1 MSSDRTLPPAA
12 SSAST
17 AIRSEV
23 PSWDIHTLVGQGRE
37 AIIEHE
43 GQCYR
48 LRITA
53 NRKLI
58 LTK

>member
-1 MSSDRTLPPAA
+1 MSALHDKAAHETQSVDREPRTV
-12 SSAST
+12 SSGVLFGK
-17 AIRSEV
+17 RK
-23 PSWDIHTLVGQGRE
+23 TLV
-37 AIIEHE
+37 IEHE
-43 GQCYR
+43 GEFYT